1 MLALLCFSFPLLLC
15 SVVFQFQ
22 FNEIQIS
29 VSKEK
34 KKKKALVTSALVS
47 VYVNDQKLELH
58 FDWTKSLEYSTNS
71 LR

>member
-1 MLALLCFSFPLLLC
+1 MKLK
-15 SVVFQFQ
+15 FQFQ
-22 FNEIQIS
+22 
-29 VSKEK
+29 KEK

-47 VYVNDQKLELH
+47 AYVNDQKLELH